1 MPTPLHNGII
11 PTVGK
16 IERRFVTSGFL
27 TSNEL
32 EDHVAHDFG
41 TDVILP
47 SLGLRGKKRTA
58 KKQPDAA
65 FYYIDRS
72 GTSPE
77 RDLFPRLVFEVAFSQ
92 SYDSVIEDARQWLVR
107 SGGAVQLV
115 VVVKLEEGVHPNAV
129 VDVQEVRKKDREQ
142 RDIVR
147 TEGGEIQDSGDSDD
161 DDDTG
166 TSSNYSS
173 EFSTPEGYQ
182 RWKTEC
188 NPDDWVGPITGFLE
202 LYRYNPVSKTAEM
215 DGPRFVSLCTSY
227 VL

>member
-1 MPTPLHNGII
+1 MPTPPHNSII

-16 IERRFVTSGFL
+16 MVRRFLISGFL
-27 TSNEL
+27 TSIEL
-32 EDHVAHDFG
+32 ENHVAQDFG

-47 SLGLRGKKRTA
+47 SMRLHGKKRTA

-72 GTSPE
+72 GPFPK
-77 RDLFPRLVFEVAFSQ
+77 RDPFPRLVFEVAFSQ

-107 SGGAVQLV
+107 SAGAVQLV
-115 VVVKLEEGVHPNAV
+115 VVVKLKEGFHPNV
-129 VDVQEVRKKDREQ
+129 ES
-142 RDIVR
+142 
-147 TEGGEIQDSGDSDD
+147 GEIQDAGDPEDD
-161 DDDTG
+161 DDNDDTG
-166 TSSNYSS
+166 SSNYSS

-202 LYRYNPVSKTAEM
+202 LYRYNRDTKTAEM
-215 DGPRFVSLCTSY
+215 DGPRFVIKPLRLICSRGSLLTLIGPLSCITN
-227 VL
+227 

>member
-1 MPTPLHNGII
+1 MPTHLHNSII
-11 PTVGK
+11 PTVGR

-47 SLGLRGKKRTA
+47 SLRLRGKKRTA

-72 GTSPE
+72 GTSLE
-77 RDLFPRLVFEVAFSQ
+77 RDLFPHLVFEVAFPQ

-115 VVVKLEEGVHPNAV
+115 VVVKLEEGFHPNA
-129 VDVQEVRKKDREQ
+129 
-142 RDIVR
+142 
-147 TEGGEIQDSGDSDD
+147 EGGEIQEAGDPEND

-166 TSSNYSS
+166 SSNYSS

-202 LYRYNPVSKTAEM
+202 LYRYNRVSKTAEM
-215 DGPRFVSLCTSY
+215 DGPRFVSLCASF
-227 VL
+227 VLADPC